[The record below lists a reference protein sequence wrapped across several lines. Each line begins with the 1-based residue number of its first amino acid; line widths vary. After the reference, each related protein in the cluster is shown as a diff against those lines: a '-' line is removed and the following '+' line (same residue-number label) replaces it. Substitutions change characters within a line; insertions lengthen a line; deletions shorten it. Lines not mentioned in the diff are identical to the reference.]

1 MQLTA
6 TEVLG
11 AFQLG
16 IISMSEAREKL
27 GFTNTLEGD
36 DE

>member
-1 MQLTA
+1 MMTLTA

-16 IISMSEAREKL
+16 IISMGEAREKL
-27 GFTNTLEGD
+27 GFAKLEGD

>member
-6 TEVLG
+6 TEILG

-16 IISMSEAREKL
+16 LISGKEAREKL
-27 GFTNTLEGD
+27 GFAINNE
-36 DE
+36 EENE